1 MKRTHNDSSSD
12 SDMDDNIEVEK
23 DSGDDNGTPDSPS
36 TSTQLQA
43 RKRRRGIIEKRR
55 RDRINNS
62 LSELRRLVP
71 SAFEKQ
77 GSSKLE
83 KAEILQMTVDH
94 LKMLHAAGG
103 KGYFEAHAFS
113 KDYRSLGFREC
124 LAETARYLSVIE
136 GRDSSDPLRARLVSH
151 LSNYGSQREMHNGL
165 GHLAW
170 SSSAFGSGPAHLSHP
185 MLLQHP
191 HARMPT
197 SRTGGSNTPSS
208 SSSSASTS
216 SSPSSSSSS
225 SSSKVSVANRHGAL
239 PSAESHRLLALGL
252 TGPVSKISTPL
263 LSSLSAFPIS
273 FGAFPLIPPTVLS
286 PLHASPAS
294 IAASATSSSMSKP
307 YRPWGLEIGAF

>member
-1 MKRTHNDSSSD
+1 VCV
-12 SDMDDNIEVEK
+12 IELKVHCMWTNP
-23 DSGDDNGTPDSPS
+23 SHASP
-36 TSTQLQA
+36 A
-43 RKRRRGIIEKRR
+43 
-55 RDRINNS
+55 
-62 LSELRRLVP
+62 
-71 SAFEKQ
+71 
-77 GSSKLE
+77 
-83 KAEILQMTVDH
+83 
-94 LKMLHAAGG
+94 
-103 KGYFEAHAFS
+103 GYFDAHSLAM
-113 KDYRSLGFREC
+113 DYRGLGFREC
-124 LAETARYLSVIE
+124 LAETARYLSIIE
-136 GRDSSDPLRARLVSH
+136 GRDSSDPLRVRLVSH

-197 SRTGGSNTPSS
+197 SRTSSSNTPSS

-225 SSSKVSVANRHGAL
+225 SKVSVATRHGAL
-239 PSAESHRLLALGL
+239 PSADSHRLLALGL

-294 IAASATSSSMSKP
+294 IATSATSSSMSKP
-307 YRPWGLEIGAF
+307 YRPWGLEIGAFWILQLDWRRQLSSAGEAYRRNYLPVPVPAPGSPF